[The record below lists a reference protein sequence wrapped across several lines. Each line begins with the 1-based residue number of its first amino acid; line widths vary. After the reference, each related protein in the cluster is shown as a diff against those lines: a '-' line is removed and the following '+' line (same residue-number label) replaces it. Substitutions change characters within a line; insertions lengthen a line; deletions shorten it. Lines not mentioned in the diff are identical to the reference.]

1 VTQTASLPPRPAGP
15 AEEARAPRTEGLSR
29 TADGRRVPAVRR
41 RLVGRAPDDRLVG
54 WLVTLAVTALAGFLR
69 FWDLADPPTLQFDEV
84 YYAKDGWSLYEYG
97 YARDW
102 KEDAV
107 EAINDGRFS
116 PDLVKDTPSMVVHPE
131 IGKWLIG
138 AGEQLFGFDS
148 FGWRFPSA
156 VVGTLM
162 VLVMV
167 RLARRLTRSNLLGG
181 VAGLLLAVDGLHFVL
196 SRLALLDIFVAFF
209 LLSGVACLVAD
220 RDWGRARLARLL
232 PDDASGRPVGQGG
245 WGPVRALLW
254 RPWRLAA
261 GLMFGLAVS
270 SKWSALV
277 PLAAFGVL
285 TVLWD
290 TGARRAIGVRAAF
303 WRSAVVDGL
312 PAFGYLVGVAFV
324 VYVLSWTGW
333 LVHHDVYEQHLS
345 DNNYGT
351 YWGPYVEEPTDGF
364 LDSLVQGLRS
374 LYHYHRDVWSFHSGG
389 LTDATHVYA
398 SRPSGWLLLNRP
410 VGVAADL
417 GIDPGTQGCQ
427 ARPDSSCLRQVLLL
441 GTPALWWSGIVANC
455 YALYSWV
462 ARRDWRYGVVI
473 VGLAA
478 AWLPFLR
485 YGDRP
490 IFSFYAVTIL
500 PFTVLALTLAIG
512 RLLGPEGAPPRRRLR
527 GAIVAGTVV
536 TLIVANFAWF
546 WPIYTHE
553 LLTTPEWLE
562 RIWLK
567 RWI

>member
-1 VTQTASLPPRPAGP
+1 
-15 AEEARAPRTEGLSR
+15 
-29 TADGRRVPAVRR
+29 VRR
-41 RLVGRAPDDRLVG
+41 RLAGRDADDRLVG
-54 WLVTLAVTALAGFLR
+54 WLVTAAVTLLAGFLR
-69 FWDLADPPTLQFDEV
+69 FWDLADPRTLQFDEV
-84 YYAKDGWSLYEYG
+84 YYAKDAWSLYDVG

-102 KEDAV
+102 EEKAV
-107 EAINDGRFS
+107 EAINEGRFS
-116 PDLVKDTPSMVVHPE
+116 ADLVEETPSMVVHPE
-131 IGKWLIG
+131 VGKWLIG
-138 AGEQLFGFDS
+138 AGEQLFGLDS

-156 VVGTLM
+156 VIGTLM

-167 RLARRLTRSNLLGG
+167 RLARRMTRSNLLGG
-181 VAGLLLAVDGLHFVL
+181 VAGLLLAVDGLQFVL

-209 LLSGVACLVAD
+209 LLSGVSCLVAD
-220 RDWGRARLARLL
+220 RDWGRARLARLA
-232 PDDASGRPVGQGG
+232 PDGGGVSPRVGPGG
-245 WGPVRALLW
+245 WGPVRGMLW

-261 GLMFGLAVS
+261 GLMFGLAVA

-290 TGARRAIGVRAAF
+290 TGARRALGVRAAL
-303 WRSAVVDGL
+303 WRSALVDGL

-324 VYVLSWTGW
+324 VYVASWSGW

-345 DNNYGT
+345 DNNYGD
-351 YWGPYVEEPTDGF
+351 YWGDYVDQPTDGF

-374 LYHYHRDVWSFHSGG
+374 LYHYHRDVWAFHSSG

-398 SRPSGWLLLNRP
+398 SKPSGWLLLNRP

-417 GIDPGTQGCQ
+417 GIEPGDQGC
-427 ARPDSSCLRQVLLL
+427 AAPPDSSCLRQVVLL
-441 GTPALWWSGIVANC
+441 GTPALWWSGLLAIA

-490 IFSFYAVTIL
+490 IFSFYAVTVV

-512 RLLGPEGAPPRRRLR
+512 RLVGPEDAPPRRRLW
-527 GAIVAGTVV
+527 GTVVAGALV